1 VAGGTAAAL
10 ADALTGADLATRS
23 DLARLEARMAA
34 GFDTLGAS
42 FDSKLEL
49 LRHDLTIK
57 LGGMIF
63 IRVGVILAAMRLMRH
78 P

>member
-1 VAGGTAAAL
+1 
-10 ADALTGADLATRS
+10 
-23 DLARLEARMAA
+23 MAA